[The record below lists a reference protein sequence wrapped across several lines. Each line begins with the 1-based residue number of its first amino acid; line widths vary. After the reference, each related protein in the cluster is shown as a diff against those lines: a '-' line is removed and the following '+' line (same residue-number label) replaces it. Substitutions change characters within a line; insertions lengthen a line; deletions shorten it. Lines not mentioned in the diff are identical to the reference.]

1 VNHRKT
7 EIAQQLGSAMRTAR
21 QGLRQSQVA
30 VARRVGIEQAVLSKW
45 ELGRVLPTL
54 DDIERAE
61 FALYLRPGALLIAA
75 GVVELPHDPNVAFLE
90 ADTLL
95 LEEDRR
101 ALLRLYQAAL
111 MLAAE
116 ANAAAEP
123 TYGRPGSPGRS
134 KPGSGR
140 SH

>member
-1 VNHRKT
+1 
-7 EIAQQLGSAMRTAR
+7 MRTAR
-21 QGLRQSQVA
+21 QGLRQSQVE
-30 VARRVGIEQAVLSKW
+30 VSRRVGIEQAVLSKW

-54 DDIERAE
+54 EDIERVE
-61 FALYLRPGALLIAA
+61 TALYLRPGALLIAA

-116 ANAAAEP
+116 ATADDP
-123 TYGRPGSPGRS
+123 SDSTGRS
-134 KPGSGR
+134 RPRNGR
-140 SH
+140 SR